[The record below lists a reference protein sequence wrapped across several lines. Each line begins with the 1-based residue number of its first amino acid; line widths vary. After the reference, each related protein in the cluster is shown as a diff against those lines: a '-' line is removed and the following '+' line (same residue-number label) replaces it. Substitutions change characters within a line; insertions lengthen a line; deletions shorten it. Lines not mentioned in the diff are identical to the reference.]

1 MLKKALNKYI
11 SGLKGNDYHLDDD
24 IPTSYLLNMVLTRII
39 MKCRGFFCGFHHES
53 IPFIGRHVTI
63 RAKSK
68 ISAVMLLFIG
78 NRCYIDALSHKGI
91 KLGNNVSIGRNTIIE
106 CTGNLQHLGK
116 GLEVGDNVG
125 LGTDNYFGCAG
136 GINIG
141 DDTIIGNFVSFHA
154 ENHVFASTVIPIRLQ
169 GVEHQGIVI
178 GKDCW
183 IGAKSTI
190 LDGVILED
198 GCIVAAGALLK
209 RGSYAAMGVYAG
221 VPAKLIKQRKSS

>member
-1 MLKKALNKYI
+1 M
-11 SGLKGNDYHLDDD
+11 KGNDFRLDED
-24 IPTSYLLNMVLTRII
+24 IPTSYLVNLMAARII
-39 MKCRGFFCGFHHES
+39 MKCRGFFSGFHHETV
-53 IPFIGRHVTI
+53 PFIGSRVTI
-63 RAKSK
+63 KATSK
-68 ISAVMLLFIG
+68 LFAGKHLSIG
-78 NRCYIDALSHKGI
+78 NHCYIDALSHKGI

-125 LGTDNYFGCAG
+125 LGTDNYYGCAG
-136 GINIG
+136 GISIG

-154 ENHVFASTVIPIRLQ
+154 ENHVFASTETPIRLQ
-169 GVEHQGIVI
+169 GVEHIGIVI

-190 LDGVILED
+190 LDGVVLED
-198 GCIVAAGALLK
+198 GCVIAAGALLK
-209 RGSYAAMGVYAG
+209 RGTYSTMGVYAG